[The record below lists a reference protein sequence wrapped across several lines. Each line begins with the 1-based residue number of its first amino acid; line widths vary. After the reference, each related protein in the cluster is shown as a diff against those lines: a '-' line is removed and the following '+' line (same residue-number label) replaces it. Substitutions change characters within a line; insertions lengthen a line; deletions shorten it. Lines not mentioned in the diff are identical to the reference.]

1 MIGADS
7 GHGLDKQ
14 INGNRGGANDFMHGR
29 GSQRIEDE
37 LESRLNRPLCRG
49 EGNWKI
55 KRRSTGTSP

>member
-49 EGNWKI
+49 EGN
-55 KRRSTGTSP
+55 